1 LNRLITTFD
10 EVPPNRIAIHI
21 ASELTSEEAMV
32 LPLKRVPPKSFV
44 RSRSEKPKLFRS
56 ETRKD
61 SAVHVSLSSF
71 SLVKQPEVRGP
82 HTLRR
87 VPTPYTR
94 RQIPNRFNPAVES
107 LIKVRSIKG
116 AKACLGLPGQCSAA
130 LSGRL
135 IGRPNPACQRPLS
148 TNRRIRC
155 RIFWRAEV
163 LDFSGLYAVLE
174 PQSCDVL
181 TLVMQ

>member
-61 SAVHVSLSSF
+61 SAVHVSLSSS
-71 SLVKQPEVRGP
+71 SLVKQPGTGEVPTFLGG
-82 HTLRR
+82 R
-87 VPTPYTR
+87 VPTPLPTMNDSNRFVSAVVSLNQGEEHQRRVRSPWSVTR
-94 RQIPNRFNPAVES
+94 RRRAQWLGYSPP
-107 LIKVRSIKG
+107 RSG
-116 AKACLGLPGQCSAA
+116 
-130 LSGRL
+130 
-135 IGRPNPACQRPLS
+135 LS
-148 TNRRIRC
+148 TGIVNKSSHGRS
-155 RIFWRAEV
+155 A
-163 LDFSGLYAVLE
+163 LAVHKNVGHFRSLR
-174 PQSCDVL
+174 DA
-181 TLVMQ
+181 